1 MSTPR
6 AGTAAMRKNGK
17 MLISKCQLVGICV
30 TANPRSDYN
39 LVTLDLHLW
48 PWELFSYFWI

>member
-6 AGTAAMRKNGK
+6 AGAAAMRKNGK